1 MFILSCK
8 VCDCEFEAK
17 TSRRVYCSKRCT
29 DKGKPSASGLECR
42 YCGKRMTRSSTSA
55 QSGVA
60 ACTDCRRSV
69 PKPRAAKS
77 ACSKCER
84 ESYCRGLCRKHYEDY
99 VGYVQPPRAM
109 VDRQCAD
116 CGVLYSRRASEAKG
130 EPRCHRCACKRAQAK
145 REPRPIYGTSR
156 VICGVTCAH
165 CEGLFTARHGSKKY
179 CSEYCATEAVA
190 VALGNRN
197 RSCRECGHHLGY
209 KSLDHLCSTCKD
221 LNRKAYRK
229 RDRAGRDS
237 ADKNHRSRARKYGV
251 EHESVNRRK
260 VFDRDGW
267 VCGICEDPIFESVK
281 YPDPMC
287 VSLDH
292 VVPLSRG
299 GGHLYSNTQASHLAC
314 NIRKGAS
321 E

>member
-42 YCGKRMTRSSTSA
+42 YCGKGMARGSTSA

-60 ACTDCRRSV
+60 ACIECRRSV
-69 PKPRAAKS
+69 PKS

-84 ESYCRGLCRKHYEDY
+84 ESYCRGFCRKHYEEY
-99 VGYVQPPRAM
+99 MGYVQPARPRLEY
-109 VDRQCAD
+109 QCVD
-116 CGVLYSRRASEAKG
+116 CGSTGTRESRDVKG
-130 EPRCHRCACKRAQAK
+130 EQRCHPCACRHGWSL
-145 REPRPIYGTSR
+145 REVPGRPVSYASST
-156 VICGVTCAH
+156 VACGMVCAH
-165 CEGLFTARHGSKKY
+165 CGSLFTARSKGKKHCSDY
-179 CSEYCATEAVA
+179 CSGEARA
-190 VALGNRN
+190 IALGCRD
-197 RSCRECGHHLGY
+197 RSCRDCGSHLGY
-209 KSLDHLCSTCKD
+209 KSLDHLCATCKD
-221 LNRKAYRK
+221 LNLKASRK
-229 RDRAGRDS
+229 RGRAGRDS
-237 ADKNHRSRARKYGV
+237 ADKNHRARARKYGV

-267 VCGICEDPIFESVK
+267 VCGICGDLIFESVK